1 MDQTEKPTFLL
12 NPDRF
17 RYQLERYNMSVPEFL
32 SLINE
37 DRTREVYAKED
48 IDDYLNGKA
57 KVNERF
63 LSRFDKIFESGLTWV
78 ISNRPLPD
86 KTKMSIFFRKDIFN
100 SDLNLESRKKIA
112 EYEELKTEISIMSKQ
127 LGIKQERKLGSYTVH
142 DDPKIVAG
150 TVRAEFDRI
159 TEILMADK
167 EIKKHNDE
175 RSYLSNLIA
184 AFEYLNIFVFEFI
197 DRNSFGE
204 KEIKFNGFFTLP
216 NLIAVKRN
224 QKYMKREIF
233 TLAHELGHYLIN
245 TEEIDE
251 VIESFSEEKRIE
263 KWCNDYAFHFLLGE
277 NIGKYNSLDRASES
291 NNYHRYDIK
300 ILSEKTFLSE
310 YAFFTRLRIE
320 NRISETDYNYIK
332 GQIEA
337 SVAAADAER
346 QSQIDMENETAKLT
360 GVKPFRRGA
369 VPIHSKLF
377 EEIVKLNYFQGNI
390 NETQARKFLKVSK
403 DKTLDEV
410 IY

>member
-1 MDQTEKPTFLL
+1 
-12 NPDRF
+12 
-17 RYQLERYNMSVPEFL
+17 
-32 SLINE
+32 
-37 DRTREVYAKED
+37 
-48 IDDYLNGKA
+48 
-57 KVNERF
+57 
-63 LSRFDKIFESGLTWV
+63 
-78 ISNRPLPD
+78 
-86 KTKMSIFFRKDIFN
+86 MSIFFRKDIFN

-142 DDPKIVAG
+142 DDPKVVAG

-159 TEILMADK
+159 IEILLADK

-197 DRNSFGE
+197 DRNSFGV

-263 KWCNDYAFHFLLGE
+263 KWCNDFAFHFLLGR
-277 NIGKYNSLDRASES
+277 NVGIYNSLDRASES
-291 NNYHRYDIK
+291 NNYRRYDIK
-300 ILSEKTFLSE
+300 TLSEKTFLSE

-320 NRISETDYNYIK
+320 NRISETDYSYIK

-346 QSQIDMENETAKLT
+346 QAQIDMENETAKLT

-390 NETQARKFLKVSK
+390 NETQARKYLKVSK
-403 DKTLDEV
+403 DKALDEV

>member
-17 RYQLERYNMSVPEFL
+17 RYQLERYNMSVTEFL
-32 SLINE
+32 TLINE
-37 DRTREVYAKED
+37 DRTREIYTKED

-57 KVNERF
+57 KVNEKF
-63 LSRFDKIFESGLTWV
+63 LTRFDKIFESGLTWV

-86 KTKMSIFFRKDIFN
+86 KTKMSIFFRKDTFN
-100 SDLNLESRKKIA
+100 SELNLESRKKIA
-112 EYEELKTEISIMSKQ
+112 QFEELKTEISIMSKQ

-142 DDPKIVAG
+142 DDPKVVAG

-159 TEILMADK
+159 IEILLADK

-184 AFEYLNIFVFEFI
+184 AFEYFNIFVFEFI
-197 DRNSFGE
+197 DRNNLRE

-263 KWCNDYAFHFLLGE
+263 KWCNDYAFYFLLGR
-277 NIGKYNSLDRASES
+277 NIGIYNSLDRASES

-300 ILSEKTFLSE
+300 TLSEKTFLSE

-320 NRISETDYNYIK
+320 NRISEPDYNYIK

-337 SVAAADAER
+337 SVAVAEAER
-346 QSQIDMENETAKLT
+346 QAQIDMENETAKLT

-390 NETQARKFLKVSK
+390 NETKARKYLKVGK

>member
-1 MDQTEKPTFLL
+1 MDSIEKPTFLL

-127 LGIKQERKLGSYTVH
+127 LGIKQERMLGSYTVH
-142 DDPKIVAG
+142 DEPKVVAG
-150 TVRAEFDRI
+150 IVRAEFDRI
-159 TEILMADK
+159 NEILLADK

-184 AFEYLNIFVFEFI
+184 AFEYFNIFVFEFI
-197 DRNSFGE
+197 DRNSLRE

-216 NLIAVKRN
+216 NLIAIKRN

-263 KWCNDYAFHFLLGE
+263 KWCNDYAFYFLLGR
-277 NIGKYNSLDRASES
+277 NIGIYNSLDRASEP
-291 NNYHRYDIK
+291 NNYHRYEIK
-300 ILSEKTFLSE
+300 TLSERTFLSE

-320 NRISETDYNYIK
+320 NRISEQDYNYIK

-337 SVAAADAER
+337 SVAAAEAER
-346 QSQIDMENETAKLT
+346 QAQIGMEDETAKLT

-369 VPIHSKLF
+369 VPIHSSLF